1 MFFLE
6 KFFTILSSTS
16 IFLWLLLLIQP
27 WQPWR
32 IREYLEANKRSITN
46 YQKQVPITV
55 IIPARNE
62 EEIIEIT
69 LEALNKQG
77 QLLDVIVVDDQST
90 DNTKLVVNNI
100 KMKNLK
106 IELVSGKNLP
116 PGWAG
121 KMWALEQALNRVK
134 TELILILDADI
145 RLHPE
150 MLKTL
155 VEKRYESGAR
165 LVSVMVELRMES
177 FWEKLLMPAFVFFFK
192 ILYPFKLLNSS
203 NRYVAAAAG
212 GCILTD
218 SSLLHQIG
226 GFSAI
231 KDALI
236 DDCALAKLVK
246 NSGETTWI
254 GLTKNAHSFR
264 AYTTLSSIWKMVK
277 RNAFTQLRSS
287 LLLIL
292 ICTVLMILAFWVP
305 IISIIASVG
314 ATPKFIGIGA
324 LVLMLIAYIPTLNFY
339 KRSPFFALLMPVI
352 GTLYLSMTW
361 SSAISYWIGAQSKW
375 KGRTYTRLKRK

>member
-192 ILYPFKLLNSS
+192 ILYPFKLSNSS

-212 GCILTD
+212 G
-218 SSLLHQIG
+218 
-226 GFSAI
+226 
-231 KDALI
+231 
-236 DDCALAKLVK
+236 
-246 NSGETTWI
+246 
-254 GLTKNAHSFR
+254 
-264 AYTTLSSIWKMVK
+264 
-277 RNAFTQLRSS
+277 
-287 LLLIL
+287 
-292 ICTVLMILAFWVP
+292 
-305 IISIIASVG
+305 
-314 ATPKFIGIGA
+314 
-324 LVLMLIAYIPTLNFY
+324 
-339 KRSPFFALLMPVI
+339 
-352 GTLYLSMTW
+352 
-361 SSAISYWIGAQSKW
+361 
-375 KGRTYTRLKRK
+375 